1 MELRRGMKKEIR
13 AMILWRTE
21 HELLTVEDLA
31 RAAGLHPEQ
40 VQKFVEFGLVE
51 PVAGG
56 GSHPMFAATMVER
69 LRRAVRLKRDLGANL
84 AGVAAILEMRER
96 MENLQR
102 ELQHLRRRLGLE
114 E

>member
-1 MELRRGMKKEIR
+1 MKNEIR

-21 HELLTVEDLA
+21 HALLTVEDLA
-31 RAAGLHPEQ
+31 RATGLHPEQ

-51 PVAGG
+51 AVAGSG
-56 GSHPMFAATMVER
+56 PHPMFAAATVER
-69 LRRAVRLKRDLGANL
+69 LWRIVRLRRDLGVNL

-102 ELQHLRRRLGLE
+102 ELQHLHRRLGLDE
-114 E
+114 

>member
-1 MELRRGMKKEIR
+1 MRRVVKNETR

-21 HELLTVEDLA
+21 HALLTVEDLA
-31 RAAGLHPEQ
+31 RATGLYPEQ
-40 VQKFVEFGLVE
+40 VEKFVRFGLVE

-56 GSHPMFAATMVER
+56 GSHAMFAAAAVER
-69 LRRAVRLKRDLGANL
+69 LRRIVRLRRDLGVNL

-102 ELQHLRRRLGLE
+102 ELEHLRRRLGIE

>member
-1 MELRRGMKKEIR
+1 MKRETR

-21 HELLTVEDLA
+21 RALLTVEDLA
-31 RAAGLHPEQ
+31 RATALHPGQ

-51 PVAGG
+51 PVAGSG
-56 GSHPMFAATMVER
+56 PRRMFAAAAVER
-69 LRRAVRLKRDLGANL
+69 LRRIVRLRRDLGVNL
-84 AGVAAILEMRER
+84 AGVAAILEMRDR
-96 MENLQR
+96 MEDLQR